1 MTNNIIKKSK
11 NKSDKQKRLE
21 KKQEEENKLKKQEDI
36 KNIVENIE
44 NLIESYK
51 DNNEEVY
58 LYHYS
63 TKPFKELYTI
73 EKQISLGINNDK
85 YKKLSDKFDWDK
97 YSYIKHISL
106 FIDPIPLDLVR
117 KHFTN
122 NKTYQEND
130 YLYEHKIK
138 LSDIK
143 SILMYYMLVENKV
156 DNFYYNY
163 IFNID
168 MISDDLYANSKRKI
182 NELLGNHGEDYNKL
196 RKLILDNKGVTKEA
210 FEKLVNSDKFGD
222 KQKGMYAP
230 SVPHLFIYPK
240 DGIIKVDSVKKV
252 YFDKDNT
259 PLTESVGDSKFYHI
273 SFKDILEG
281 VWNPKN
287 PDGYGINIDEYKAS
301 GIAEPNLPRISVSTS
316 IEKCFQAIY
325 PNISKLFEEK
335 NYPYMEFYVYTPIL
349 KGNEKIISSE
359 ELVSKRMVHDAHMT
373 DEYIILN
380 PVYMKK
386 IYKIKI
392 YNTNKNTFLYHHP
405 FNDNK
410 ITKIGFAPDNIK
422 YDIIKEY

>member
-1 MTNNIIKKSK
+1 MSILDKSK
-11 NKSDKQKRLE
+11 NKSLKQKRLE

-36 KNIVENIE
+36 KNIIENIE

-51 DNNEEVY
+51 DN
-58 LYHYS
+58 
-63 TKPFKELYTI
+63 
-73 EKQISLGINNDK
+73 
-85 YKKLSDKFDWDK
+85 KF
-97 YSYIKHISL
+97 
-106 FIDPIPLDLVR
+106 
-117 KHFTN
+117 
-122 NKTYQEND
+122 
-130 YLYEHKIK
+130 
-138 LSDIK
+138 
-143 SILMYYMLVENKV
+143 
-156 DNFYYNY
+156 
-163 IFNID
+163 
-168 MISDDLYANSKRKI
+168 
-182 NELLGNHGEDYNKL
+182 
-196 RKLILDNKGVTKEA
+196 
-210 FEKLVNSDKFGD
+210 
-222 KQKGMYAP
+222 
-230 SVPHLFIYPK
+230 
-240 DGIIKVDSVKKV
+240 
-252 YFDKDNT
+252 
-259 PLTESVGDSKFYHI
+259 KFYHI
-273 SFKDILEG
+273 SFKDNLEG
-281 VWNPKN
+281 MWNPKN

-373 DEYIILN
+373 DEYVILN